1 VRGAVFCA
9 AEERRCADICWR
21 RLRQWARDGAA
32 SQRGEPFVPA
42 KERQEGKVREK
53 CLLFL
58 KKPGNSALFG
68 NKMLAIGIKLWY
80 DVRV

>member
-1 VRGAVFCA
+1 MGK
-9 AEERRCADICWR
+9 
-21 RLRQWARDGAA
+21 GK
-32 SQRGEPFVPA
+32 PFVPA
-42 KERQEGKVREK
+42 KERREGKVREK
-53 CLLFL
+53 CPLFL